1 MFAIKLLIGFNA
13 AYCWWQDKN
22 ICQGYNISA
31 WMKYVQAEFLP
42 FVIFHYKNQALV
54 NQALVNQLVQI
65 CTKMML
71 MTYNHGLLENP
82 HFKYI
87 KLSHMFCNR
96 NTTVKHCAPHST
108 LSLTTVSLGQKQSKK
123 KILQK
128 NVCDKTHCMHLQ
140 VTAETDS
147 SKKIYILSPK
157 YHCCMYTI
165 TKHKHTIILLPQHF
179 IIGT

>member
-54 NQALVNQLVQI
+54 NQALVTQLVQI

-87 KLSHMFCNR
+87 KLSH
-96 NTTVKHCAPHST
+96 V
-108 LSLTTVSLGQKQSKK
+108 
-123 KILQK
+123 LQ
-128 NVCDKTHCMHLQ
+128 Q
-140 VTAETDS
+140 
-147 SKKIYILSPK
+147 K
-157 YHCCMYTI
+157 YHSKTLCTTFHTFAHHGLSGTKAIKEKNFTKKCMW
-165 TKHKHTIILLPQHF
+165 
-179 IIGT
+179 